1 MDELNKVDDVKTN
14 DTVKYNK
21 LWYVEFIKGGEDYQI
36 KKISEHKS
44 EVIGYNPNTNKIT
57 FKEGIEIASFKTFKD
72 AAIVAIARKISKKK
86 EKWDEVILF
95 SVLLLHVCAFTN
107 ELFQRQITKNN
118 ANILIILYCCFIR
131 IQF

>member
-14 DTVKYNK
+14 DAVKYSK

-57 FKEGIEIASFKTFKD
+57 FKEGTEIASFKTFKE

-86 EKWDEVILF
+86 EKWDEVI
-95 SVLLLHVCAFTN
+95 SESYKINEEIGDLLDKLHT
-107 ELFQRQITKNN
+107 LKG
-118 ANILIILYCCFIR
+118 
-131 IQF
+131 IQND